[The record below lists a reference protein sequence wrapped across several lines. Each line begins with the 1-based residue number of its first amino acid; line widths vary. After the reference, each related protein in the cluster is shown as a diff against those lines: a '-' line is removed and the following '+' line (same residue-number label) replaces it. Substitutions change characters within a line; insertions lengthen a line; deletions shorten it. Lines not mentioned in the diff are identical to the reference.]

1 MGRRKR
7 GLPVHGILILDKPQG
22 FSSNGALQRCKRILD
37 AQKAG
42 HTGAL
47 DPMATGVLPI
57 CFGDA
62 TKFSQYLLD
71 ADKAYEA
78 TLCLGSVTDTG
89 DAEGEIIDRRDASSV
104 TRALFESALEPFR
117 GEIEQIPPMYS
128 ALKRDGQPLYK
139 LARQGIEV
147 ERQSRTIQIFKL
159 ECLEFVSGEAAQAR
173 IAVRCSKG
181 TYIRTLAEDIGASLG
196 CGAHLTA
203 LRRTAAGPFGIDQ
216 AVTMT
221 EVEAA
226 GQALSEKLLPI
237 DAGLDGFDLC
247 QVDEKES
254 EKLLQGQ
261 SIKVSNG
268 PKNGIVR
275 VACTSGGFIGLATA
289 SEGGVLSPLRMIATG
304 V

>member
-22 FSSNGALQRCKRILD
+22 LSSNGALQRCKRTLD

-89 DAEGEIIDRRDASSV
+89 DAEGEIIDRRDASTV
-104 TRALFESALEPFR
+104 TRALFEAALEPFR

-159 ECLEFVSGEAAQAR
+159 ECLEFTSGESAQAR

-181 TYIRTLAEDIGASLG
+181 TYIRTLAEDIGALLG

-203 LRRTAAGPFGIDQ
+203 LRRTAAGPFGIEQ
-216 AVTMT
+216 ALTMAQ
-221 EVEAA
+221 VESG
-226 GQALSEKLLPI
+226 GQALSESLLPI
-237 DAGLDGFDLC
+237 DAGLDGFELC

-261 SIKVSNG
+261 SIKVLNG

-275 VACTSGGFIGLATA
+275 VARASGGFIGLATA
-289 SEGGVLSPLRMIATG
+289 SEGGVLSPLRMIATS

>member
-22 FSSNGALQRCKRILD
+22 FSSNGALQRCKRTLD

-89 DAEGEIIDRRDASSV
+89 DVEGEIIDRRDASSV
-104 TRALFESALEPFR
+104 THALFESALEPLR

-159 ECLEFVSGEAAQAR
+159 ECLEFISGEVAQAR

-216 AVTMT
+216 AITMT
-221 EVEAA
+221 QVESG
-226 GQALSEKLLPI
+226 GQALSGSLLPI
-237 DAGLDGFDLC
+237 DAGLDGFELC

-261 SIKVSNG
+261 SIKVPNG

-275 VACTSGGFIGLATA
+275 VARASGGFIGLATA
-289 SEGGVLSPLRMIATG
+289 SEGSVLSPLRMIATG

>member
-22 FSSNGALQRCKRILD
+22 CSSNGALQRCKRMID

-78 TLCLGSVTDTG
+78 TVCLGSTTDTG
-89 DAEGEIIDRRDASSV
+89 DAEGEIINRRGAAMV
-104 TRALFESALEPFR
+104 TRALFETALEPFR
-117 GEIEQIPPMYS
+117 GEIEQVPPMYS

-139 LARQGIEV
+139 LARQGITV
-147 ERQSRTIQIFKL
+147 ERQSRTIRIHRL
-159 ECLEFVSGEAAQAR
+159 ECVDFYPGEAAQAR
-173 IAVRCSKG
+173 IVVMCSKG
-181 TYIRTLAEDIGASLG
+181 TYIRSLAEDIGASLG
-196 CGAHLTA
+196 CGAHLTG
-203 LRRTAAGPFGIDQ
+203 LRRTAAGPFGIEQ
-216 AVTMT
+216 AVTMAQ
-221 EVEAA
+221 VEAA
-226 GQALSEKLLPI
+226 GQALTERLLPI
-237 DAGLDGFDLC
+237 DAGLEGFDLC

-261 SIKVSNG
+261 SIKVPNV

-275 VACTSGGFIGLATA
+275 VARASSGFIGLATA

>member
-1 MGRRKR
+1 LGRRKR

-22 FSSNGALQRCKRILD
+22 FSSNGALQRCKRALD

-89 DAEGEIIDRRDASSV
+89 DAEGEFIDRKDASMV
-104 TRALFESALEPFR
+104 TRALFESALAPFR
-117 GEIEQIPPMYS
+117 GEIEQVPPMYS

-147 ERQSRTIQIFKL
+147 ERRARTIQIFKL
-159 ECLEFVSGEAAQAR
+159 ECLEFISGEAAQAR

-216 AVTMT
+216 AVTMAQ
-221 EVEAA
+221 VESD
-226 GQALSEKLLPI
+226 GKALSESLLPI
-237 DAGLDGFDLC
+237 DAGLGGFEVC

-261 SIKVSNG
+261 SIKVPNG

-275 VACTSGGFIGLATA
+275 VARASGGFIGLAKA